1 MLTSFFIGGCNN
13 AFVLHPFLFMDELVR
28 IDETLPPSLRF
39 FLCITIVGIMF
50 GSLFFSLLCS
60 YKAQRKKKLEEFKQ
74 REDDI
79 FM

>member
-1 MLTSFFIGGCNN
+1 
-13 AFVLHPFLFMDELVR
+13 MDELVR

-39 FLCITIVGIMF
+39 FLCITIVGLMF
-50 GSLFFSLLCS
+50 GGLFFTLLCS
-60 YKAQRKKKLEEFKQ
+60 YKAQKKKQFKEFNQ

>member
-1 MLTSFFIGGCNN
+1 MPLCYTR
-13 AFVLHPFLFMDELVR
+13 FLFMDELVR

-39 FLCITIVGIMF
+39 FLCITIVGLMF
-50 GSLFFSLLCS
+50 GGLFFTLLCS
-60 YKAQRKKKLEEFKQ
+60 CKAQKKKQLKEFNQ

>member
-1 MLTSFFIGGCNN
+1 MPLL
-13 AFVLHPFLFMDELVR
+13 LHPFLFMDELVR

-39 FLCITIVGIMF
+39 FLCITIVGLMY
-50 GSLFFSLLCS
+50 GGLFFTLLCS
-60 YKAQRKKKLEEFKQ
+60 YKVQKKKQFKEFNQ

>member
-1 MLTSFFIGGCNN
+1 MN
-13 AFVLHPFLFMDELVR
+13 ELER

-39 FLCITIVGIMF
+39 FLCITIVGLMF
-50 GSLFFSLLCS
+50 GGLFFSLLCS
-60 YKAQRKKKLEEFKQ
+60 YKAQKKKQPKEFNQ

>member
-1 MLTSFFIGGCNN
+1 MPLCYTRFC
-13 AFVLHPFLFMDELVR
+13 FMNELER

-39 FLCITIVGIMF
+39 FLCITIVGLTF
-50 GSLFFSLLCS
+50 GGFFFVSLCS
-60 YKAQRKKKLEEFKQ
+60 LKMRRKKELEEFKQ